1 MNYKINLEEEYMN
14 WKEIA
19 TIAHT
24 HRDEFYK
31 ASIAIEID
39 IYIDREDWADI
50 EEDLLDT
57 LVFDVLYEVEE
68 ATPMNVGITAGQILD
83 ALWVEFSVIS
93 FDKFVE
99 RFSQVYGRDNLL

>member
-1 MNYKINLEEEYMN
+1 MN
-14 WKEIA
+14 WKEIT
-19 TIAHT
+19 TIGHT
-24 HRDEFYK
+24 YRDEFYK
-31 ASIAIEID
+31 ASIAMEID
-39 IYIDREDWADI
+39 IYVDREDWADI

-57 LVFDVLYEVEE
+57 LLFDVLYEVEE